1 MQLMLVAAT
10 VAMPYP
16 EEAGAPVFA
25 EAAVPADAAP
35 LAEGETVDERH
46 HHNRRPSYGSQGI
59 WRHF

>member
-1 MQLMLVAAT
+1 MAMQLMLVAAT

-25 EAAVPADAAP
+25 EAAVLADAAP

-59 WRHF
+59 